1 MKLLCRSRLSTSRDI
16 FWPCGWW
23 ICNQFDMNQIHSSCI
38 SNADA
43 ARDGY
48 LQNNSVADFR

>member
-23 ICNQFDMNQIHSSCI
+23 ICNQFDMNQIHSNCI
-38 SNADA
+38 SNTEA